1 MAGILDDDDEI
12 TLDDMFD
19 PEPEPKGEEKDK
31 KDASD
36 GDDIDGFKF
45 DRAAY
50 NKQQKELDDLKNE
63 LVGLKNRPAP
73 ASTSP
78 APASGGG
85 KTFEQEVEEEMTR
98 TGSIAKSI
106 AFAAEKAFAAGQ
118 TAARAQSIP
127 IAAQTARYAISKFV
141 DDTPMTPSERKEFDA
156 IFATATDDILG
167 SMSHKQ
173 LMEALDGAA
182 DMAAGKVARKTRNTR
197 GNEPPKYSTGYDS
210 GTSGAQRT
218 SGKKPKLTKDQQQ
231 AIEFAKAAGLGKA
244 DLEDIFGGEG

>member
-1 MAGILDDDDEI
+1 MADDDDEI

-19 PEPEPKGEEKDK
+19 PEPVEEGDSKDK
-31 KDASD
+31 KDAGD
-36 GDDIDGFKF
+36 GDDIDGFKL

-50 NKQQKELDDLKNE
+50 DKQQKELDDLKNE
-63 LVGLKNRPAP
+63 LSGLKNRPVPSVP
-73 ASTSP
+73 AVST
-78 APASGGG
+78 GGG
-85 KTFEQEVEEEMTR
+85 KSFEQEVEEEMQR
-98 TGSIAKSI
+98 TGSIAKAIS
-106 AFAAEKAFAAGQ
+106 FAAEKAYEAGK

-127 IAAQTARYAISKFV
+127 IAAQTARMAISKFV

-167 SMSHKQ
+167 NMSHKQ

-218 SGKKPKLTKDQQQ
+218 PGKKPKLSKDQQA
-231 AIEFAKAAGLGKA
+231 AIEMAKEAGLSKK
-244 DLEDIFGGEG
+244 DLEDIFGGTE

>member
-1 MAGILDDDDEI
+1 MADEDDEI

-19 PEPEPKGEEKDK
+19 PEPDEKDEK
-31 KDASD
+31 KDVGD
-36 GDDIDGFKF
+36 DVDDIDGFKL
-45 DRAAY
+45 DKAAY
-50 NKQQKELDDLKNE
+50 KKQQEELENLKNE
-63 LVGLKNRPAP
+63 LQGLKNRPAP
-73 ASTSP
+73 ATTAQPTPGS
-78 APASGGG
+78 G
-85 KTFEQEVEEEMTR
+85 KTFEQEVEEEMQR
-98 TGSIAKSI
+98 TGSIAKAIS
-106 AFAAEKAFAAGQ
+106 FAAEKAYAAGQ

-127 IAAQTARYAISKFV
+127 IAAQTARMAISKFV

-156 IFATATDDILG
+156 IFAPASDDLLA

-218 SGKKPKLTKDQQQ
+218 PGKKPKLSKDQQA
-231 AIEFAKAAGLGKA
+231 AIEMAKEAGLSKK
-244 DLEDIFGGEG
+244 DLEDIFGGVE

>member
-1 MAGILDDDDEI
+1 MADEDDEI

-31 KDASD
+31 KNAGD

-50 NKQQKELDDLKNE
+50 DKQQKELDDLKNE
-63 LVGLKNRPAP
+63 LTGLKNRPVP
-73 ASTSP
+73 LVGPPSTP
-78 APASGGG
+78 GGSG

-98 TGSIAKSI
+98 TGSIAKAIS
-106 AFAAEKAFAAGQ
+106 FAAEKAYAAGKQ
-118 TAARAQSIP
+118 ANIP
-127 IAAQTARYAISKFV
+127 IAAQSARLAISRFV
-141 DDTPMTPSERKEFDA
+141 DQTPMTPSERKEFDA

-167 SMSHKQ
+167 NMSQKQ
-173 LMEALDGAA
+173 LMEALEGAT

-197 GNEPPKYSTGYDS
+197 GAEPPKYSTGYDS
-210 GTSGAQRT
+210 GTAGGRSKGA
-218 SGKKPKLTKDQQQ
+218 KPKLTKDQQQ

-244 DLEDIFGGEG
+244 DLEDIFGGTE